1 MENKRSNM
9 SLRDDLELES
19 ELNPDTWA
27 GYDLPENYKSQL
39 PWFNEILW
47 DPEIHEHGNLK
58 FRLLRMSWGIW
69 NGYVILPKGHIFHG
83 KNMSDKE
90 IEDLQVHGGVTY
102 SAPGGNDW
110 SKDDDWILGFDTNH
124 MHDFSPDSKI
134 RDFKIFLTGC
144 KNYKNHAYVVQE
156 AKNLIDSILF
166 TMKYYS

>member
-1 MENKRSNM
+1 M

-47 DPEIHEHGNLK
+47 DPEIHEHGGLK
-58 FRLLRMSWGIW
+58 FRVLRMSWGIW

-90 IEDLQVHGGVTY
+90 IEDLQVHGGITY

-134 RDFKIFLTGC
+134 RDFKIFLNGC
-144 KNYKNHAYVVQE
+144 KNYKTHTYVVQE
-156 AKNLIDSILF
+156 TKNLIDSILF

>member
-1 MENKRSNM
+1 M
-9 SLRDDLELES
+9 SLRDDLELKN
-19 ELNPDTWA
+19 ELNPDRSA
-27 GYDLPENYKSQL
+27 GYDLPEDYRLQL

-47 DPEIHEHGNLK
+47 DPEIHEHGGLK

-144 KNYKNHAYVVQE
+144 KNYKNYTYVVQE
-156 AKNLIDSILF
+156 TKTLIDSILF